1 MPFVIQVDIL
11 CLCLLNVTVRDGTC
25 LRFACDIA

>member
-1 MPFVIQVDIL
+1 MPLVMQVDFV
-11 CLCLLNVTVRDGTC
+11 CLCLLNLTMRDGMC